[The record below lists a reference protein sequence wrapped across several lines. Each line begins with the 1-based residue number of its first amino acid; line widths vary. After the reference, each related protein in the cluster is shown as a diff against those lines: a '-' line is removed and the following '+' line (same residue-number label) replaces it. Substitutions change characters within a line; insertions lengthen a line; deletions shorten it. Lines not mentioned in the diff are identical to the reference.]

1 MSPSVYLTKQH
12 MSWTLQWVPKLV
24 LVNQTFSFY
33 CIKRQRNLVEEKAFI
48 LMMFATDC
56 IWCLPGGMCGCG
68 VDTKGHLGLRQSEGM
83 CINALRQ
90 DDVCK
95 QGSTIVKIVCSFTCL
110 TICSAFQTSVIIFPG
125 WRSPWLFFN
134 YTRRRVDV
142 RQVEPRGGWGWSGGR
157 AFGFV
162 KIVWYLATGACS
174 LRGVS
179 PSMVDSS
186 W

>member
-1 MSPSVYLTKQH
+1 MEV
-12 MSWTLQWVPKLV
+12 
-24 LVNQTFSFY
+24 
-33 CIKRQRNLVEEKAFI
+33 KAFI

-125 WRSPWLFFN
+125 WRSPWLSFN
-134 YTRRRVDV
+134 TIRRRVDF
-142 RQVEPRGGWGWSGGR
+142 RQVEPGGVGGEVEEELLFFCKTLISNICVIIGGR
-157 AFGFV
+157 DQ
-162 KIVWYLATGACS
+162 LARS
-174 LRGVS
+174 L
-179 PSMVDSS
+179 
-186 W
+186 

>member
-1 MSPSVYLTKQH
+1 
-12 MSWTLQWVPKLV
+12 
-24 LVNQTFSFY
+24 
-33 CIKRQRNLVEEKAFI
+33 
-48 LMMFATDC
+48 MMFATDC

-125 WRSPWLFFN
+125 WRSPWLSFN
-134 YTRRRVDV
+134 TIRRRVDFW
-142 RQVEPRGGWGWSGGR
+142 QVEPGGVGGEVEEELLFFCKTFDFKHLCDDWR
-157 AFGFV
+157 EGPTGKKPLTSRCCPDVQNQPRSMKVKVTVFCGNVSNGHFV
-162 KIVWYLATGACS
+162 VFDI
-174 LRGVS
+174 
-179 PSMVDSS
+179 
-186 W
+186 

>member
-1 MSPSVYLTKQH
+1 
-12 MSWTLQWVPKLV
+12 
-24 LVNQTFSFY
+24 
-33 CIKRQRNLVEEKAFI
+33 
-48 LMMFATDC
+48 MFATDC

-125 WRSPWLFFN
+125 WRSPWLSFN
-134 YTRRRVDV
+134 TIRRRVDFW
-142 RQVEPRGGWGWSGGR
+142 QVEPGGVGGEVEEELL
-157 AFGFV
+157 FFYKTFYFKHLCFMKESSFDWKV
-162 KIVWYLATGACS
+162 KVNPDSLLSQVVHVFSYISSFCTFYHQYLIRSRLAWKCS
-174 LRGVS
+174 S
-179 PSMVDSS
+179 EIYQIQKDSL
-186 W
+186 WLQ

>member
-1 MSPSVYLTKQH
+1 
-12 MSWTLQWVPKLV
+12 
-24 LVNQTFSFY
+24 
-33 CIKRQRNLVEEKAFI
+33 
-48 LMMFATDC
+48 MMFATDC

-125 WRSPWLFFN
+125 WRSPWLSFN
-134 YTRRRVDV
+134 TIRRRVDF
-142 RQVEPRGGWGWSGGR
+142 RQVEPGGVGGEVEEELLFFCKTLISNICVIIGGR
-157 AFGFV
+157 VYWQEAFDFLLLSGWKKSSFDLKSESESRQSV
-162 KIVWYLATGACS
+162 ESSRPCFS
-174 LRGVS
+174 LFK
-179 PSMVDSS
+179 
-186 W
+186 